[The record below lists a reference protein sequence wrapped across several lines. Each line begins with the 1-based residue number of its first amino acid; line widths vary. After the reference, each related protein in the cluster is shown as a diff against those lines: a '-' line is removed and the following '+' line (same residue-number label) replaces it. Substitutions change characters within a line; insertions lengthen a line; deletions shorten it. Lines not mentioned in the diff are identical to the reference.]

1 MYYKGNTIGLN
12 YDAATGNW
20 SFNNE
25 PNDFI
30 DTNAFST
37 ADPKFDFVPPSNTT
51 PDDPEN
57 DPCPAGYKYDAT
69 LKQCVIDPD
78 YQNPFADEQ
87 TQTTG
92 GGGDTT
98 PVRIAGTDRTT
109 TDGNYRATDDEYN
122 KMTSSELIENYKQ
135 RGFVKLNDK
144 GQLVVDLNRV
154 SQGGNVMDSLLGR
167 VSGGGEGQASL
178 DKVINYLV
186 DKNIV
191 NRGDIYVTDNRGG
204 TGNYTFNSE
213 VVIPTI
219 AKFEADYYGI
229 PYSDVIAPGFGDK
242 IFGTSESVQQ
252 FDDFMAKK
260 LAAFSTVAN
269 NAVRTGTTD
278 FTGTYSDSIL
288 QKRLDEEKARK
299 AKFDADIAAE
309 KAKQEMQKTIKEE
322 EERQEK
328 KDRQKEEFDNLSNLK
343 QGESYTDDSGDTYTK
358 TTSDNRSGDDRGQG
372 FTFTPSKTSS
382 STKTYANRRRG
393 GYTGSTAGRGG
404 TAAAKTPSRR
414 SASTKANTART
425 SSRVSSSGK
434 RRAYGL

>member
-20 SFNNE
+20 SFSNE

-37 ADPKFDFVPPSNTT
+37 ADPKFDYVPPSNTT
-51 PDDPEN
+51 PDEPDN

-78 YQNPFADEQ
+78 YQNPFMDEQ
-87 TQTTG
+87 TQTGDG
-92 GGGDTT
+92 GYRED
-98 PVRIAGTDRTT
+98 PKQIAGTNRTT
-109 TDGNYRATDDEYN
+109 TDGNYRATDAEYEN
-122 KMTSSELIENYKQ
+122 MSASELIENYKQ
-135 RGFVKLNDK
+135 RGFVKINDK
-144 GQLVVDLNRV
+144 GELTVDLNRV
-154 SQGGNVMDSLLGR
+154 GQGGSIIDALLGR
-167 VSGGGEGQASL
+167 ISGGGEGRASVNKVIGYLL
-178 DKVINYLV
+178 DKG
-186 DKNIV
+186 IV
-191 NRGDIYVTDNRGG
+191 NQNDIYQPGGASTTGG
-204 TGNYTFNSE
+204 TGTLNTE
-213 VVIPTI
+213 IVIPTI
-219 AKFEADYYGI
+219 AKFEADYYNL
-229 PYSDVIAPGFGDK
+229 PYSEVLAPGFGGK
-242 IFGTSESVQQ
+242 IFGTKESVQQ

-269 NAVRTGTTD
+269 NAVSNYTEDNYLAASG
-278 FTGTYSDSIL
+278 I
-288 QKRLDEEKARK
+288 DEIEKEKARK

-309 KAKQEMQKTIKEE
+309 KAKQEMQKTIKEA

-328 KDRQKEEFDNLSNLK
+328 KDRQRQEFENLSNLK

-358 TTSDNRSGDDRGQG
+358 VTSDNRSGDDRGQG

-382 STKTYANRRRG
+382 STKTYENRRRG

-414 SASTKANTART
+414 SESTKANTART
-425 SSRVSSSGK
+425 SSRVSSSGR

>member
-20 SFNNE
+20 SFSNE

-37 ADPKFDFVPPSNTT
+37 ADPKFDYVPPSNTT
-51 PDDPEN
+51 PDEPEN

-78 YQNPFADEQ
+78 YQNPFMDEQ

-109 TDGNYRATDDEYN
+109 TDNNFIATDDEYN
-122 KMTSSELIENYKQ
+122 NMSASELIENYKQ

-154 SQGGNVMDSLLGR
+154 QRKGGVLDVLLGR
-167 VSGGGEGQASL
+167 VGQPQVEGQASL
-178 DKVINYLV
+178 NKVIDYLV

-191 NRGDIYVTDNRGG
+191 NQNQIYNTTAAGQTNF
-204 TGNYTFNSE
+204 TGE

-242 IFGTSESVQQ
+242 IFGTSQSVQQ

-269 NAVRTGTTD
+269 NAVSN
-278 FTGTYSDSIL
+278 Y
-288 QKRLDEEKARK
+288 KRGDLEYQLKEQESAQQESAEKARK
-299 AKFDADIAAE
+299 AKADADRAEAE
-309 KAKQEMQKTIKEE
+309 KERKQLQLIEERKAQEEKEERQRRQEEFEKSGGDITQRRKEE
-322 EERQEK
+322 EKRKSDFVNQQQEVRGVSKSQAERDYVRQQAKNIASRQSQFK
-328 KDRQKEEFDNLSNLK
+328 KDTARTPSGK
-343 QGESYTDDSGDTYTK
+343 SYT
-358 TTSDNRSGDDRGQG
+358 Q
-372 FTFTPSKTSS
+372 SKIEQ
-382 STKTYANRRRG
+382 
-393 GYTGSTAGRGG
+393 
-404 TAAAKTPSRR
+404 AAKTGRY
-414 SASTKANTART
+414 
-425 SSRVSSSGK
+425 SGF
-434 RRAYGL
+434 

>member
-20 SFNNE
+20 SFSNE

-37 ADPKFDFVPPSNTT
+37 SDPKFDFVPPSNTT
-51 PDDPEN
+51 PDEPEN
-57 DPCPAGYKYDAT
+57 DPCPAGYKYDST

-78 YQNPFADEQ
+78 YQNPFMDEQ
-87 TQTTG
+87 AQTTG

-154 SQGGNVMDSLLGR
+154 SQGGNLMDALLGR

-219 AKFEADYYGI
+219 AKFEADYYNI
-229 PYSDVIAPGFGDK
+229 PYSEVLAPGFGNK
-242 IFGTSESVQQ
+242 IFGTKESVQQ

-269 NAVRTGTTD
+269 NAVTN
-278 FTGTYSDSIL
+278 Y
-288 QKRLDEEKARK
+288 KRGDLEYQIKEQEDAIEKEKARK

-309 KAKQEMQKTIKEE
+309 KAKQEMQKTIKEAE
-322 EERQEK
+322 
-328 KDRQKEEFDNLSNLK
+328 DRQREKEKEDKRRKATQEGSDYTQSNYEEASGTKIDRGPQVTIGKGQGKTRTVSPRSREAMYSRPTPLRAQK
-343 QGESYTDDSGDTYTK
+343 Q
-358 TTSDNRSGDDRGQG
+358 TTVSRSGPRGRFKG
-372 FTFTPSKTSS
+372 
-382 STKTYANRRRG
+382 
-393 GYTGSTAGRGG
+393 
-404 TAAAKTPSRR
+404 
-414 SASTKANTART
+414 
-425 SSRVSSSGK
+425 
-434 RRAYGL
+434 

>member
-20 SFNNE
+20 SFSNE

-51 PDDPEN
+51 PDEPEN
-57 DPCPAGYKYDAT
+57 DPCPAGYKYDST

-78 YQNPFADEQ
+78 YENPFMDEQ

-98 PVRIAGTDRTT
+98 PVRIAGTDRAT
-109 TDGNYRATDDEYN
+109 TDGNFIASDDEYN
-122 KMTSSELIENYKQ
+122 KMSASELIENYKQ

-154 SQGGNVMDSLLGR
+154 QRKGGVLDVLLGR
-167 VSGGGEGQASL
+167 VGQPQVEGQASL
-178 DKVINYLV
+178 NKVIDYLV

-191 NRGDIYVTDNRGG
+191 NQNQIYNTTAAGQTNFSG
-204 TGNYTFNSE
+204 E

-219 AKFEADYYGI
+219 AKFEADYYNI
-229 PYSDVIAPGFGDK
+229 PYSEVIAPGFGDK
-242 IFGTSESVQQ
+242 IFGTTESVQQ

-269 NAVRTGTTD
+269 NAVTNYTEDNYLAASG
-278 FTGTYSDSIL
+278 IKE
-288 QKRLDEEKARK
+288 QQEKEKARK
-299 AKFDADIAAE
+299 AKADADKAEAE
-309 KAKQEMQKTIKEE
+309 KERKQLQLIEERRAQEEKEERQKRQEEFEKSGGDITQRRKEE
-322 EERQEK
+322 EKRKSDFVNQQQEVRGKSKSEAERDYVRQQAKNIASSQSQFK
-328 KDRQKEEFDNLSNLK
+328 KDTARTPSGK
-343 QGESYTDDSGDTYTK
+343 SYT
-358 TTSDNRSGDDRGQG
+358 Q
-372 FTFTPSKTSS
+372 SKIEQ
-382 STKTYANRRRG
+382 
-393 GYTGSTAGRGG
+393 
-404 TAAAKTPSRR
+404 AAKTGRY
-414 SASTKANTART
+414 
-425 SSRVSSSGK
+425 SGF
-434 RRAYGL
+434 

>member
-20 SFNNE
+20 SFSNE

-37 ADPKFDFVPPSNTT
+37 ADPKFDYVSPSNPT
-51 PDDPEN
+51 PDEPDN

-78 YQNPFADEQ
+78 YQNPFAD
-87 TQTTG
+87 TNQTTG

-109 TDGNYRATDDEYN
+109 TDGNFVATDDEYN
-122 KMTSSELIENYKQ
+122 KMTPSELIENYKQ

-154 SQGGNVMDSLLGR
+154 QRKGGVLDVLLGR
-167 VSGGGEGQASL
+167 MGKEQVEGQASVN
-178 DKVINYLV
+178 KVIKYLV
-186 DKNIV
+186 DNNIV
-191 NRGDIYVTDNRGG
+191 KQSDIYVTDNRGG

-242 IFGTSESVQQ
+242 IFGTKESVQQ
-252 FDDFMAKK
+252 FDDFMAQK

-269 NAVRTGTTD
+269 NAVSNYTEDNYLAASG
-278 FTGTYSDSIL
+278 I
-288 QKRLDEEKARK
+288 DEIEKEKARK

-309 KAKQEMQKTIKEE
+309 KAKQEMQKTIREAE
-322 EERQEK
+322 DRQQEK
-328 KDRQKEEFDNLSNLK
+328 EKEDKRRKATQEGSDYTQSNYEEASGTKIDRGPQVTIGKG
-343 QGESYTDDSGDTYTK
+343 QGKTK
-358 TTSDNRSGDDRGQG
+358 TVSPRSREAMYSRPTPLKAQKQTTVSRSGPRGRFKG
-372 FTFTPSKTSS
+372 
-382 STKTYANRRRG
+382 
-393 GYTGSTAGRGG
+393 
-404 TAAAKTPSRR
+404 
-414 SASTKANTART
+414 
-425 SSRVSSSGK
+425 
-434 RRAYGL
+434 

>member
-20 SFNNE
+20 SFSNE

-30 DTNAFST
+30 DTDAFST
-37 ADPKFDFVPPSNTT
+37 SDPKFDFVPPSGTT
-51 PDDPEN
+51 PDEPEN
-57 DPCPAGYKYDAT
+57 DPCPAGYKYDST

-78 YQNPFADEQ
+78 YENPFMDEQ

-98 PVRIAGTDRTT
+98 PVRIAGTDRAT
-109 TDGNYRATDDEYN
+109 TDGNFIASDDEYN
-122 KMTSSELIENYKQ
+122 KMSASELIENYKQ

-154 SQGGNVMDSLLGR
+154 QRKGGVLDVLLGR
-167 VSGGGEGQASL
+167 VGQPQVEGQASL
-178 DKVINYLV
+178 NKVIDYLV

-191 NRGDIYVTDNRGG
+191 NQNQIYNTTAAGQTNFSG
-204 TGNYTFNSE
+204 E

-219 AKFEADYYGI
+219 AKFEADYYNI
-229 PYSDVIAPGFGDK
+229 PYSEVLAPGFGDK
-242 IFGTSESVQQ
+242 IFGTKESVQQ
-252 FDDFMAKK
+252 FDDFMAQK

-269 NAVRTGTTD
+269 NAVTN
-278 FTGTYSDSIL
+278 Y
-288 QKRLDEEKARK
+288 KRGDLEYQIKEQEDAIEKEKARK
-299 AKFDADIAAE
+299 AKFDADVAAE
-309 KAKQEMQKTIKEE
+309 KAKQEMQKTIKEA

-328 KDRQKEEFDNLSNLK
+328 KDRQRQEFENLSNLK

-358 TTSDNRSGDDRGQG
+358 VTSDDRSGDDRGQG
-372 FTFTPSKTSS
+372 FTFKSKDNKPSVGQKSRSGT
-382 STKTYANRRRG
+382 TYG
-393 GYTGSTAGRGG
+393 TGRGG

-414 SASTKANTART
+414 SESTKANTART
-425 SSRVSSSGK
+425 SSRVSSSGR

>member
-37 ADPKFDFVPPSNTT
+37 ADPKFDYVPPSNTT

-109 TDGNYRATDDEYN
+109 TDGNFIATDDEYN
-122 KMTSSELIENYKQ
+122 KMTPSELIENYKQ

-154 SQGGNVMDSLLGR
+154 QRKGGVLDVLLGR
-167 VSGGGEGQASL
+167 VGQPQVEGQASV
-178 DKVINYLV
+178 DKVIKYLV
-186 DKNIV
+186 DNNIV
-191 NRGDIYVTDNRGG
+191 KQSDIYVTDGKGG

-229 PYSDVIAPGFGDK
+229 PYSDVIAPGFGGK
-242 IFGTSESVQQ
+242 IFGTTESVQQ

-269 NAVRTGTTD
+269 NAVSNYTEDNYLAASGV
-278 FTGTYSDSIL
+278 
-288 QKRLDEEKARK
+288 DEIEKEKARK

-309 KAKQEMQKTIKEE
+309 KAKQEMQKTIKEA

-343 QGESYTDDSGDTYTK
+343 QGESYTDNSGDTYTK
-358 TTSDNRSGDDRGQG
+358 VTSNNRSGDDRGQG

-425 SSRVSSSGK
+425 SSRVSSSGR

>member
-37 ADPKFDFVPPSNTT
+37 ADPKFDYVPPSNTT

-109 TDGNYRATDDEYN
+109 TDGNFIATDDEYN
-122 KMTSSELIENYKQ
+122 KMTPSELIENYKQ

-154 SQGGNVMDSLLGR
+154 QRKGGVLDALLGR
-167 VSGGGEGQASL
+167 MGKEQVEGQASVN
-178 DKVINYLV
+178 KVIKYLV
-186 DKNIV
+186 DNNIV
-191 NRGDIYVTDNRGG
+191 KQSDIYVTDNRGG

-242 IFGTSESVQQ
+242 IFGTTESVQQ

-269 NAVRTGTTD
+269 NAVSN
-278 FTGTYSDSIL
+278 Y
-288 QKRLDEEKARK
+288 KRGDLEYQIKEQEDDIEKQKARK
-299 AKFDADIAAE
+299 AKFDADISAE
-309 KAKQEMQKTIKEE
+309 KAKQEMQKTIREAE
-322 EERQEK
+322 QEQQ
-328 KDRQKEEFDNLSNLK
+328 QKEKEDKRRKATQEGSDFTQSNYEEASGTKIDRGPQVTIGKGQGKTRTVSPRSREAMYSRPTPLRAQK
-343 QGESYTDDSGDTYTK
+343 Q
-358 TTSDNRSGDDRGQG
+358 TTVSRSGPRGRFKG
-372 FTFTPSKTSS
+372 
-382 STKTYANRRRG
+382 
-393 GYTGSTAGRGG
+393 
-404 TAAAKTPSRR
+404 
-414 SASTKANTART
+414 
-425 SSRVSSSGK
+425 
-434 RRAYGL
+434 

>member
-37 ADPKFDFVPPSNTT
+37 ADPKFDYVPPSNTT

-92 GGGDTT
+92 GGGDIT

-109 TDGNYRATDDEYN
+109 TDGNFIATDDEYN
-122 KMTSSELIENYKQ
+122 KMTPSELIENYKQ

-154 SQGGNVMDSLLGR
+154 QRKGGVLDALLGR
-167 VSGGGEGQASL
+167 MGKEQVEGQASVN
-178 DKVINYLV
+178 KVIKYLV
-186 DKNIV
+186 DNNIV
-191 NRGDIYVTDNRGG
+191 KQSDIYVTDNRGG

-242 IFGTSESVQQ
+242 IFGTTESVQQ

-269 NAVRTGTTD
+269 NAVSNYTEDNYRAASG
-278 FTGTYSDSIL
+278 I
-288 QKRLDEEKARK
+288 DEIEKEKARK

-414 SASTKANTART
+414 SESTKANTART
-425 SSRVSSSGK
+425 SSRVSSSGR

>member
-20 SFNNE
+20 SFSNE

-51 PDDPEN
+51 PDEPDN

-78 YQNPFADEQ
+78 YQNPFMDEQ

-109 TDGNYRATDDEYN
+109 TDNNFIATDDEYN
-122 KMTSSELIENYKQ
+122 NMSASELIENYKQ

-154 SQGGNVMDSLLGR
+154 QRKGGVLDVLLGR
-167 VSGGGEGQASL
+167 MGKEQVEGQASL
-178 DKVINYLV
+178 NKVIDYLV

-191 NRGDIYVTDNRGG
+191 NQNQIYNTTAAGQTNF
-204 TGNYTFNSE
+204 TGE

-242 IFGTSESVQQ
+242 IFGTKESVQQ
-252 FDDFMAKK
+252 FDDFMAQK

-269 NAVRTGTTD
+269 NAVTN
-278 FTGTYSDSIL
+278 Y
-288 QKRLDEEKARK
+288 KRGDLEYQIKEQEDAIEKEKARK

-309 KAKQEMQKTIKEE
+309 KAKQEMQKTIREAE
-322 EERQEK
+322 DRQQEK
-328 KDRQKEEFDNLSNLK
+328 EKEDKRRKATQEGSDYTQSNYEEASGTKIDRGPQVTIGKGQGKTRTVSPRSREAMYSRPTPLRAQK
-343 QGESYTDDSGDTYTK
+343 Q
-358 TTSDNRSGDDRGQG
+358 TTVSRSGPRGRFKG
-372 FTFTPSKTSS
+372 
-382 STKTYANRRRG
+382 
-393 GYTGSTAGRGG
+393 
-404 TAAAKTPSRR
+404 
-414 SASTKANTART
+414 
-425 SSRVSSSGK
+425 
-434 RRAYGL
+434 